1 MMHYLHVSQIN
12 SFGEF
17 METKD
22 HSIIILYS
30 YQLNSVQN
38 IKGATKIVNITLQV
52 TELIYS
58 ASEFH
63 SWWYTVLPSKWAFEN
78 DLFLRLSRFNL
89 A

>member
-38 IKGATKIVNITLQV
+38 IKGAT
-52 TELIYS
+52 
-58 ASEFH
+58 
-63 SWWYTVLPSKWAFEN
+63 
-78 DLFLRLSRFNL
+78 
-89 A
+89 